1 MSEPPAI
8 VFVIDDDASVRRALE
23 RLFRAA
29 GIQAQLLS
37 SAREFLGRD
46 PHDGPGCIVL
56 DLKMPDFDGL
66 ALQNALA
73 DKGCDLPIVF
83 LTGHGDVP
91 ASVQAL
97 KRGAADFLTKP
108 VDEAILLDTVRKA
121 IEHHRALYNERLG
134 ADAVRD
140 RVATLSRRELE
151 VMRRVIAGLLN
162 KQIGLRLGIAEKTVK
177 VHRGRVMQ
185 KMNARSVPELVR
197 LCATAGVEP
206 ASD

>member
-1 MSEPPAI
+1 M
-8 VFVIDDDASVRRALE
+8 VFVIDDDASVRGGLE

-29 GIQAQLLS
+29 GIPAQMLS
-37 SAREFLGRD
+37 SAREFLERD
-46 PHDGPGCIVL
+46 PHHGPGCIVL
-56 DLKMPDFDGL
+56 DLKMPDLDGL
-66 ALQNALA
+66 ALQQALA
-73 DKGCDLPIVF
+73 DNGCDLPIVF

-108 VDEAILLDTVRKA
+108 VDEAVLLDTVHRA
-121 IEHHRALYNERLG
+121 IEGHRALYSERLG
-134 ADAVRD
+134 ADAVRA
-140 RVATLSRRELE
+140 RVATLSARELE
-151 VMRRVIAGLLN
+151 VMRLVVTGLLN

-197 LCATAGVEP
+197 LCTTAGVEP
-206 ASD
+206 ACD